1 MDLNISSAFG
11 AIVEEL
17 HKDPSN
23 IGAVVITGKGR
34 AFSAGGDLA
43 WLHRRT
49 LDSSSRNS
57 FIMRDFCKWN
67 AMQTWPCYIVH

>member
-1 MDLNISSAFG
+1 MDLNIASAFG
-11 AIVEEL
+11 AIVEQLRE
-17 HKDPSN
+17 DPSS

-43 WLHRRT
+43 WLRRRT

-57 FIMRDFCKWN
+57 FIMRDFCE
-67 AMQTWPCYIVH
+67 

>member
-1 MDLNISSAFG
+1 MIKLNAMDLNIASAFG
-11 AIVEEL
+11 AIVEQLRE
-17 HKDPSN
+17 DPSS

-43 WLHRRT
+43 WLRRRT

-57 FIMRDFCKWN
+57 FIMRDFCE
-67 AMQTWPCYIVH
+67 